1 MSKQVKTYAQ
11 KGVTYIELG
20 NNQCLVRFKQVRQ
33 PARMMHRLPFVF
45 VCFYLL
51 AVHYQGIAQPR
62 AISQVV
68 RGRVYAAGTDQ
79 PLGGAS
85 VALNAPSPLAV
96 YSDSAGIFR
105 LPGVPVGRY
114 TLTVRYVGYSTQTT
128 TEVLVESGREQV
140 LDIGLQTGTRTLA
153 ETVVKGQRPDAN
165 LTSAQSIT
173 PEQILRYPASYLD
186 PARLATAYAGVVNTN
201 DQANN
206 IAIRGNTPNSLIW
219 RLEGVEIVN
228 PNHLSNA
235 GTVSDRPTA
244 SGGGVTILSAQLL
257 GTTRFLTGAFAPTY
271 GNTVGGV
278 MDMSLRS
285 GNDERHERIV
295 QAGLIGLDM
304 AAEGPIGL
312 TGSGRS
318 YLVNYRYS
326 FTGLLGLLGVTFGGE
341 DIRFQDLS
349 MNITLPTRGRGLVKV
364 FAVTG
369 NSGNVFTALP
379 KAEQVS
385 AKDLYN
391 IRFRSQMGAGGIT
404 YSRPL
409 GQRTTWRTALV
420 VSGNQNSRFQEFAQL
435 PTGFPPNGI
444 ATQTDRSSNVRA
456 SLTSSLG
463 IRLSD
468 KTTLQA
474 GAYLTRIQSDITVQ
488 WLPADTSLPL
498 PPDVADGTVAGWLL
512 EPYANLQWQPSP
524 RLLMQAGFHYTY
536 FSYNATSQQLEPRAS
551 ARFELRPGQTFS
563 LAYGLHS
570 QLQQPGLHLAQL
582 PLLSLG
588 IIQNQG
594 LGLTKAHHLVLGY
607 THQLG
612 ESSYL
617 KAEAYYQYL
626 FGVPVAAYPNASTGA
641 FSALNLSET
650 TQFLERPLQLTNGG
664 NGRNMGLE
672 LTYQYYLTKGFY
684 WLLSGSL
691 YHAEYRTLD
700 GTWRESRFDGR
711 YATNAIVGREW
722 ATSSTV
728 NTAST
733 AVLKPK
739 KRVSTWGIN
748 ARLTYTGG
756 FLDRPVDV
764 NASQG
769 QTTTYY
775 IDYGYTT
782 RLPDYVRADVRIYW
796 RKSNPHYNRML
807 ALDLQNVTNTQ
818 NLAFSYYDAFQRKI
832 VPQYQLGI
840 IPVLSY
846 RWEF

>member
-1 MSKQVKTYAQ
+1 M
-11 KGVTYIELG
+11 I
-20 NNQCLVRFKQVRQ
+20 
-33 PARMMHRLPFVF
+33 HRLRLIFA
-45 VCFYLL
+45 CFYLL
-51 AVHYQGIAQPR
+51 AIHYQSIAQPKS
-62 AISQVV
+62 IGQVV
-68 RGRVYAAGTDQ
+68 RGRVYDALTDQ

-85 VALNAPSPLAV
+85 VALNSPATLVV
-96 YSDSAGIFR
+96 YTDSMGIFR
-105 LPGVPVGRY
+105 LTDVPVGRY
-114 TLTVRYVGYSTQTT
+114 NLTVRYLGYDTQTT
-128 TEVLVESGREQV
+128 AEVLVESGREQV

-173 PEQILRYPASYLD
+173 PEQILRYPATYLD

-206 IAIRGNTPNSLIW
+206 ISIRGNTPNALIW

-235 GTVSDRPTA
+235 GTLGDRPTA
-244 SGGGVTILSAQLL
+244 AGGGVNMLSAQLL

-295 QAGLIGLDM
+295 QAGLIGLDI
-304 AAEGPIGL
+304 AAEGPMGVP
-312 TGSGRS
+312 GSGRS

-349 MNITLPTRGRGLVKV
+349 MNLTLPTRGRGLVKI
-364 FAVTG
+364 FAVMG

-379 KAEQVS
+379 KDEQVS

-391 IRFRSQMGAGGIT
+391 IRFRSQMGAGGVT

-420 VSGNQNSRFQEFAQL
+420 MSGNQNSRYQEFAQL
-435 PTGFPPNGI
+435 PVGFPPNGI
-444 ATQTDRSSNVRA
+444 ATQYDRNSNVRA

-463 IRLSD
+463 VRMSGR
-468 KTTLQA
+468 TTLQA
-474 GAYLTRIQSDITVQ
+474 GAYLTRVLSDLTVQ
-488 WLPADTSLPL
+488 RIPSVTGPVL

-524 RLLMQAGFHYTY
+524 QLLVQAGLHYTY
-536 FSYNATSQQLEPRAS
+536 FSYNANSQQVEPRVS
-551 ARFELRPGQTFS
+551 ARLEVRPGRTFS

-570 QLQQPGLHLAQL
+570 QVQQPGVYLAHLPAT
-582 PLLSLG
+582 SASMVD
-588 IIQNQG
+588 NSG
-594 LGLTKAHHLVLGY
+594 LGLTRAHHLVLGY
-607 THQLG
+607 THQFNP
-612 ESSYL
+612 SAYL

-626 FGVPVAAYPNASTGA
+626 FGVPVALVNNNATAA
-641 FSALNLSET
+641 FSTLNLLEAT
-650 TQFLERPLQLTNGG
+650 EFVERPLRLVNGG
-664 NGRNMGLE
+664 NGRNLGLE
-672 LTYQYYLTKGFY
+672 LTYQQYLTKQLY
-684 WLLSGSL
+684 WLLSGSV
-691 YHAEYRTLD
+691 YDAQYRTLD
-700 GTWRESRFDGR
+700 GIWRESRFNGR
-711 YATNAIVGREW
+711 YAANATVGREW
-722 ATSSTV
+722 TTDFTTNATAA
-728 NTAST
+728 NAK
-733 AVLKPK
+733 AR
-739 KRVSTWGIN
+739 KRVQTWGVN
-748 ARLTYTGG
+748 ARLTYAGG
-756 FLDRPVDV
+756 FLDRSIDV

-775 IDYGYTT
+775 IGYGYTN
-782 RLPDYVRADVRIYW
+782 RLADYARADLRLYW
-796 RKSNPHYNRML
+796 RKSNPRYNRML
-807 ALDLQNVTNTQ
+807 ALDIQNVTNAQ
-818 NLAFSYYDAFQRKI
+818 NQAHSYFDAFQRKI

>member
-1 MSKQVKTYAQ
+1 
-11 KGVTYIELG
+11 
-20 NNQCLVRFKQVRQ
+20 
-33 PARMMHRLPFVF
+33 MMHRLPFVF
-45 VCFYLL
+45 ACFYLL
-51 AVHYQGIAQPR
+51 AVHYQAIAQPR
-62 AISQVV
+62 TLGQVV
-68 RGRVYAAGTDQ
+68 RGRVYDASTDQ

-85 VALNAPSPLAV
+85 VALNAPAPLVV
-96 YSDSAGIFR
+96 YSDSSGIFR

-114 TLTVRYVGYSTQTT
+114 TLTVRYVGYNTQTT
-128 TEVLVESGREQV
+128 AEVLVESGREQV

-153 ETVVKGQRPDAN
+153 ETVVKGQRPDGN

-173 PEQILRYPASYLD
+173 PEQILRYPATYLD

-206 IAIRGNTPNSLIW
+206 IAIRGNTPNALIW

-235 GTVSDRPTA
+235 GTLGDRPTA
-244 SGGGVTILSAQLL
+244 SGGGVNILSAQLL
-257 GTTRFLTGAFAPTY
+257 GTTRFLTGAFAPNY

-312 TGSGRS
+312 PGSGRS

-349 MNITLPTRGRGLVKV
+349 ATITLPTRGRGLVKL

-379 KAEQVS
+379 KADQVS

-391 IRFRSQMGAGGIT
+391 IRFRSQMGAGGVT
-404 YSRPL
+404 YARPL

-435 PTGFPPNGI
+435 PTGFSPTGI
-444 ATQTDRSSNVRA
+444 ATQYDRSSNLRA

-463 IRLSD
+463 IRLSG

-474 GAYLTRIQSDITVQ
+474 GVYLTRVQNDLTIQR
-488 WLPADTSLPL
+488 LPPTTPNAVL
-498 PPDVADGTVAGWLL
+498 PPDVADGVVAGWLID
-512 EPYANLQWQPSP
+512 PYANLQWQPSP
-524 RLLMQAGFHYTY
+524 RLLVQAGLHYTK
-536 FSYNATSQQLEPRAS
+536 FTYNANSQQLEPRAS
-551 ARFELRPGQTFS
+551 ARFELRPGRTFS

-570 QLQQPGLHLAQL
+570 QLQQPGLYLAQRD
-582 PLLSLG
+582 PTATAG
-588 IIQNQG
+588 VIRNRN
-594 LGLTKAHHLVLGY
+594 LGLTRAHHLVLGY
-607 THQLG
+607 AHQLG

-617 KAEAYYQYL
+617 KAEVYYQYL
-626 FGVPVAAYPNASTGA
+626 FGVPVAASPDDLTGD

-650 TQFLERPLQLTNGG
+650 TQFLERPLQLANGG
-664 NGRNMGLE
+664 NGRNTGLE
-672 LTYQYYLTKGFY
+672 LTYQHYLTKGFY

-691 YHAEYRTLD
+691 YHADYRTLD
-700 GTWRESRFDGR
+700 GIWRESRFNGR
-711 YATNAIVGREW
+711 YAANATVGREW
-722 ATSSTV
+722 TITPGVTSSP
-728 NTAST
+728 TAGSKT
-733 AVLKPK
+733 
-739 KRVSTWGIN
+739 KRRVHTWGIN
-748 ARLTYTGG
+748 ARLTYAGG
-756 FLDRPVDV
+756 FLDQPVDV

-775 IDYGYTT
+775 VGYGYTT
-782 RLPDYVRADVRIYW
+782 RLPDYVRADLRIYW
-796 RKSNPHYNRML
+796 RKSNPHHNRML

-818 NLAFSYYDAFQRKI
+818 NLAFNYYDAFQRKI